1 MKIWQKE
8 KISVEKLQKKLNL
21 RESKRLD
28 VLLNDVSAKM
38 LCLSEI
44 RLYDNLPLLSNKA
57 GLLENKR
64 GLLFLYGICRF
75 MWRILV
81 RPSNPHIY
89 NGLDGRTKIFP
100 RVQSAENRMNNVC
113 ASYRARG
120 SQSDMSWMPRLSQA

>member
-64 GLLFLYGICRF
+64 GLLFLYGISRF

-81 RPSNPHIY
+81 RPIHIY
-89 NGLDGRTKIFP
+89 IMDWTDGQKSFRGFE
-100 RVQSAENRMNNVC
+100 VQKT
-113 ASYRARG
+113 G
-120 SQSDMSWMPRLSQA
+120 

>member
-8 KISVEKLQKKLNL
+8 KISVEKLQKKPNL

-28 VLLNDVSAKM
+28 VLFNDVSAKM

-64 GLLFLYGICRF
+64 GLLFLYGICRVLR
-75 MWRILV
+75 RILV
-81 RPSNPHIY
+81 GRRSHYIYVAPTTDKNLSAVSNT
-89 NGLDGRTKIFP
+89 LDG
-100 RVQSAENRMNNVC
+100 MNNVC

>member
-44 RLYDNLPLLSNKA
+44 RLYDNLPL
-57 GLLENKR
+57 
-64 GLLFLYGICRF
+64 
-75 MWRILV
+75 
-81 RPSNPHIY
+81 
-89 NGLDGRTKIFP
+89 
-100 RVQSAENRMNNVC
+100 NRLN
-113 ASYRARG
+113 R
-120 SQSDMSWMPRLSQA
+120 

>member
-28 VLLNDVSAKM
+28 VLLNDVGAKM

-81 RPSNPHIY
+81 GRRNHYIY
-89 NGLDGRTKIFP
+89 MWFRQPTKICS
-100 RVQSAENRMNNVC
+100 RVR
-113 ASYRARG
+113 
-120 SQSDMSWMPRLSQA
+120 RLMRCRETTECCRPIRIIACRLAIRR

>member
-28 VLLNDVSAKM
+28 VLLNDVGAKM

-81 RPSNPHIY
+81 GRRSHYIY
-89 NGLDGRTKIFP
+89 RWLRQPTKIFP
-100 RVQSAENRMNNVC
+100 RFRIPWT
-113 ASYRARG
+113 G
-120 SQSDMSWMPRLSQA
+120 

>member
-64 GLLFLYGICRF
+64 GLLFSMVFVDLCGGF
-75 MWRILV
+75 SSV
-81 RPSNPHIY
+81 DGATIY
-89 NGLDGRTKIFP
+89 IGGSDNRQKSFRGFE
-100 RVQSAENRMNNVC
+100 VQKT
-113 ASYRARG
+113 G
-120 SQSDMSWMPRLSQA
+120 